1 MKPHKFYKGF
11 FFLLAAVAVFVSQ
24 AFLDLIPAV
33 AQFAHQYPLVVKGV
47 CIGLPVLL
55 LFFAFKNLF
64 SAFAHVHMERFMVLG
79 ILLVVL
85 AGSAWF
91 LWYTDKISWATI
103 KETVPYADN
112 VPIDLIKQQGAQL
125 FQKLK
130 GLNL

>member
-11 FFLLAAVAVFVSQ
+11 FLLLAAIAVFVSQ
-24 AFLDLIPAV
+24 AFLDFIPPV
-33 AQFAHQYPLVVKGV
+33 AQFAKQYPLIVKGV
-47 CIGLPVLL
+47 YIGIPLILVL
-55 LFFAFKNLF
+55 FAFKMLF
-64 SAFAHVHMERFMVLG
+64 SAFAHVHMERFMVLA
-79 ILLVVL
+79 ILLLVL

-91 LWYTDKISWATI
+91 LWYTDKISWTTV